1 MSKKQSPYTQT
12 PRFGAAAQTGA
23 RPKSSGNASASS
35 RASVRSSRDSQMP
48 TAAMVFGEVE
58 KQWNPDTHAPREFD
72 QIGKDQQPVKA
83 IPPEVARS
91 MAILQAVAP
100 MSIAREDFHGD
111 VNHWRRAARQ
121 LVNQL
126 YRAKFV
132 LGDLIEDVDDLH
144 AMDKPG
150 ELHADDV
157 PVADILRVSDA
168 PNEKERLESKL
179 KTAEGIIRKLYTKS
193 MTLTHE
199 NAALRQENEHLR
211 ALAAAHSSRPH
222 SANGKPRTSST
233 RAREASSMPASD
245 RHGEHGFGST
255 GVATGSVVPEKPAA
269 LQGAECGGADGLAH
283 SRPDTARSASVPP
296 EYLQP
301 GSRGARNGESTGEG
315 KLESVAP
322 GSKMHAEMKDLE
334 VALKASQKRENT
346 LRQELHN
353 LKRLEIL
360 LWEGEHMQPV
370 SSHEV
375 VSKLRARLESAKGIL
390 KNVTEALQDSK
401 EKVVDLET
409 KLASCNTH
417 TKRRLKGYL
426 AHRHQLVAALLTLI
440 ERVPASGLRGK
451 RDSAA
456 QVEKAREQAL
466 EMAHNQQQLI
476 SQIRESVAAISELSS
491 SIVGER
497 HEMESE
503 AGSDGSGDDDDAP
516 DPFSTSSLV
525 RSAGEE

>member
-1 MSKKQSPYTQT
+1 
-12 PRFGAAAQTGA
+12 
-23 RPKSSGNASASS
+23 
-35 RASVRSSRDSQMP
+35 
-48 TAAMVFGEVE
+48 
-58 KQWNPDTHAPREFD
+58 
-72 QIGKDQQPVKA
+72 
-83 IPPEVARS
+83 
-91 MAILQAVAP
+91 
-100 MSIAREDFHGD
+100 
-111 VNHWRRAARQ
+111 
-121 LVNQL
+121 
-126 YRAKFV
+126 
-132 LGDLIEDVDDLH
+132 
-144 AMDKPG
+144 
-150 ELHADDV
+150 
-157 PVADILRVSDA
+157 
-168 PNEKERLESKL
+168 
-179 KTAEGIIRKLYTKS
+179 
-193 MTLTHE
+193 
-199 NAALRQENEHLR
+199 
-211 ALAAAHSSRPH
+211 
-222 SANGKPRTSST
+222 
-233 RAREASSMPASD
+233 MPASD
-245 RHGEHGFGST
+245 RHGEHGFGAA
-255 GVATGSVVPEKPAA
+255 GVATGSLATEKPAA
-269 LQGAECGGADGLAH
+269 LQGAECGGSDGLAH

-315 KLESVAP
+315 KLENVAP

-401 EKVVDLET
+401 ERVVDLET

-426 AHRHQLVAALLTLI
+426 THRHQIVAALLTLI

-466 EMAHNQQQLI
+466 EVAHNQQQLI